1 MHGNGLTS
9 QEVKERVSQGLSN
22 DKEERQSRGYF
33 EILAKNLLTPFNVVL
48 FILGIALL
56 YFQELTSA
64 IAATGVII
72 FNVIVSTAQEWKAK
86 RRLDK
91 IAVLMRPKVNAF
103 RDGELKVIDR
113 SEIVMDDLLFLGAG
127 DQAQVDGVIDDE
139 KSLEMDES
147 LLTGESKTIR
157 KHKGDKVFSG
167 SYCVTGECW
176 MKVTNVGDDTYSAK
190 MLKKARKFEKK
201 STPLQTE
208 TNTVTQILMAIAF
221 IYLVILIVINAFG
234 GHALTTHL
242 KQAVIVLDIV
252 PIALFLLISLT
263 YMIAAVRMADS
274 GVLLQNSNSVESMSH
289 VDTVCMDKTGTI
301 TTNNLVFE
309 GIDYVGNDPE
319 ATEDLVRKF
328 ISVTGSRNRTVLA
341 IEAKYGHE
349 DVELVDEVQFSSE
362 RKFSAVRFRN
372 GDGYRSVYMGAW
384 PFLKDKVTDGTDVS
398 PALKELSS
406 KGLRSV
412 VLFDADSAELHDASG
427 EIVLPDL
434 KVLAVISIRDEIRPD
449 CKEIISK
456 FVDNGMDIKVISGD
470 DPETVEAIFKLA
482 EIPGERK
489 IISGDKLEN
498 MSEEEF
504 SKTALETN
512 IFGRMKPE
520 QKERIIDS
528 LRRNG
533 RYVAMVGDG
542 INDVRSIKKAQVGVA
557 VQSGSGAARGVAD
570 MVLMN
575 DDFKAMPQAIIEG
588 KRTVSG
594 MRDILRLYIT
604 RNFVLAALVLTLL
617 LICGMCP
624 LRPIQNSLYALL
636 TVSIAAFLM
645 TLCAKPSENKD
656 LVLPGVMRFVLPTTG
671 TITVFAL
678 AIYATF
684 YFGTMEHWMD
694 GAFELSSSYQEIC
707 ERLNMTMEQVYSKL
721 SIEGSPD
728 HLVPVDLQHTAEI
741 NARNAMLLFLLISGI
756 LELIILFPLTKR
768 LSITEDYQ
776 RDVKPTILALLLLG
790 LTYAF
795 YQIPEVYV
803 TVAETLPVGDM
814 WVFIAVAVAVWYVIT
829 LFVLKS
835 PRLQPLSNFFDRMV
849 RRGLQKS
856 FEKQSR
862 KELQEED
869 D

>member
-1 MHGNGLTS
+1 M
-9 QEVKERVSQGLSN
+9 KKFVS
-22 DKEERQSRGYF
+22 
-33 EILAKNLLTPFNVVL
+33 I
-48 FILGIALL
+48 
-56 YFQELTSA
+56 
-64 IAATGVII
+64 
-72 FNVIVSTAQEWKAK
+72 
-86 RRLDK
+86 
-91 IAVLMRPKVNAF
+91 
-103 RDGELKVIDR
+103 
-113 SEIVMDDLLFLGAG
+113 
-127 DQAQVDGVIDDE
+127 
-139 KSLEMDES
+139 
-147 LLTGESKTIR
+147 
-157 KHKGDKVFSG
+157 
-167 SYCVTGECW
+167 
-176 MKVTNVGDDTYSAK
+176 
-190 MLKKARKFEKK
+190 
-201 STPLQTE
+201 
-208 TNTVTQILMAIAF
+208 
-221 IYLVILIVINAFG
+221 
-234 GHALTTHL
+234 
-242 KQAVIVLDIV
+242 
-252 PIALFLLISLT
+252 
-263 YMIAAVRMADS
+263 
-274 GVLLQNSNSVESMSH
+274 
-289 VDTVCMDKTGTI
+289 
-301 TTNNLVFE
+301 
-309 GIDYVGNDPE
+309 
-319 ATEDLVRKF
+319 
-328 ISVTGSRNRTVLA
+328 TGSRTRTVLA

-362 RKFSAVRFRN
+362 RKFSAVRFR
-372 GDGYRSVYMGAW
+372 DGEEYRSVYMGAW
-384 PFLKDKVTDGTDVS
+384 PFLKDKVTDGTDVT

-412 VLFDADSAELHDASG
+412 VLFDAGSAELHDASG

-449 CKEIISK
+449 CKEIISE
-456 FVDNGMDIKVISGD
+456 FVDHGMDIKVISGD

-489 IISGDKLEN
+489 IISGDKLDSMN
-498 MSEEEF
+498 EEEF
-504 SKTALETN
+504 AQAALETN
-512 IFGRMKPE
+512 IFGRMRPE
-520 QKERIIDS
+520 QKEKVIDS
-528 LRRNG
+528 LRRSG

-575 DDFKAMPQAIIEG
+575 DDFKAIPQAIVEG

-604 RNFVLAALVLTLL
+604 RNFVLAALVLVLL
-617 LICGMCP
+617 LIFAKCP

-645 TLCAKPSENKD
+645 TLWAKPTENKD

-678 AIYATF
+678 AIYAVF

-694 GAFELSSSYQEIC
+694 GAFELAPSYQEIC

-803 TVAETLPVGDM
+803 TVAETLPIGKM
-814 WVFIAVAVAVWYVIT
+814 WVLIAGAVAVWYLIT

-835 PRLQPLSNFFDRMV
+835 PRLQPLSKFFDKRF
-849 RRGLQKS
+849 RNTLLNS
-856 FEKQSR
+856 FDKQSR
-862 KELQEED
+862 KELQEEEE
-869 D
+869 